1 MYRVMIV
8 DDEPEI
14 RLGLKLKADWDSL
27 RLMVVAEASNG
38 IEALEQLA
46 SDAIDLVITD
56 MNMPVMN
63 GVSFLE
69 SCHEQYPE
77 LRIIVITGYEDF
89 HYARAAVRN
98 QARDYLLK
106 PVAQDELMAALR
118 KVTQELNE
126 ERNLKNE
133 QAEVRW
139 RLSQYYVEM
148 KEHFIVHLVKEE
160 LKPGQAEQERAELF
174 MLRDWNE
181 RMVSFLTVGFK
192 ERKSGKSPAST
203 AISTSLDNKHIS
215 TAVSAGAIA
224 ADPANPADTRTP
236 DKLRLPFEMICRE
249 FAQLHSGQPQVFRD
263 PNYPGLMHFILDHDD
278 EAAASFVEE
287 LRTSISSYLSF
298 EPAIS
303 IGQPISGFNKWKEGY
318 MSSLIAWNLLESDVG
333 GTAKEFADN
342 RPALTEDV
350 AKIIQRQLSRG
361 ELELFTQTVRKELT
375 EAFIESQV
383 QFVKLVLQ
391 LYLLLDSMAYA
402 AGVQLDAGEQ
412 LWVRPDMVLA
422 LDTIDK
428 AQGFLVHLGHKI
440 DLKTKADTE
449 DPEQSMIQATLQF
462 IDSNYMYE
470 LNLTMLAERYR
481 YNSSYF
487 SELFKSKVGRT
498 FIQYVT
504 EVRMAHAIRLLVDTP
519 LSLWD
524 IAELTGFSNASYFS
538 SKFKRMYG
546 VTPSDCRHSPPEKFN
561 NELPKK

>member
-27 RLMVVAEASNG
+27 GLAVVAEASNG
-38 IEALEQLA
+38 IEALERLA
-46 SDAIDLVITD
+46 AEAIDLVITD

-63 GVSFLE
+63 GISFLE
-69 SCHEQYPE
+69 SSHEQYPG
-77 LRIIVITGYEDF
+77 LKIIVITGYEDF

-106 PVAQDELMAALR
+106 PVAQDELMAALS

-126 ERNLKNE
+126 ERSLQNE

-139 RLSQYYVEM
+139 RLSQYYIEM

-160 LKPGQAEQERAELF
+160 LKRGQAEQERAELF
-174 MLRDWNE
+174 LLREWNE
-181 RMVSFLTVGFK
+181 RIVRFLTVGFR
-192 ERKSGKSPAST
+192 ERKTGPVGPTNQDDK
-203 AISTSLDNKHIS
+203 
-215 TAVSAGAIA
+215 
-224 ADPANPADTRTP
+224 RTP
-236 DKLRLPFEMICRE
+236 DKLRLPFEMICQE
-249 FAQLHSGQPQVFRD
+249 FAQLHTSQPQVFRD
-263 PNYPGLMHFILDHDD
+263 PNYPGLMHFIIDHDD
-278 EAAASFVEE
+278 DAAASFVEE
-287 LRTSISSYLSF
+287 LRNSIAGYLSF
-298 EPAIS
+298 EPSIS
-303 IGQPISGFNKWKEGY
+303 IGQTTRGFNKWKEGY
-318 MSSLIAWNLLESDVG
+318 MSSLIAWNLLNSEIG
-333 GTAKEFADN
+333 GTAKEYGDG

-350 AKIIQRQLSRG
+350 AKIIQRQLARG
-361 ELELFTQTVRKELT
+361 ELELFTQTVHKELT
-375 EAFIESQV
+375 EAFVESQV

-391 LYLLLDSMAYA
+391 LYLLLDSMAYT
-402 AGVQLDAGEQ
+402 AGVQLDTGEQ

-428 AQGFLVHLGHKI
+428 AQSFLAHLGEKI
-440 DLKTKADTE
+440 DHKTKADME
-449 DPEQSMIQATLQF
+449 DPEQSMIQAALQF

-470 LNLTMLAERYR
+470 INLTMLADRFS

-487 SELFKSKVGRT
+487 SELFKSKVGKT

-504 EVRMAHAIRLLVDTP
+504 EVRMAQAMRLLVDTP

-546 VTPSDCRHSPPEKFN
+546 MTPSDFRQSPPEKFN